1 MDHGSAVYSPA
12 LGSDALLLV
21 IICLLRCLEE
31 APPRHQSLI
40 VSKLCMFLEA
50 LVFLSMSQKFF

>member
-21 IICLLRCLEE
+21 IIFLLRCLEE
-31 APPRHQSLI
+31 APPRHHSLI

-50 LVFLSMSQKFF
+50 LVYLNMLQILF